1 MSASATVRVQSAEA
15 IAAQA
20 AHTAPFVQWP
30 EATTVFAERAMRLR
44 QLASGHPM
52 ADFLGFAA
60 ALAQAQ
66 QGLLHGM
73 GPVPL
78 PDAAAL
84 DRAALAG
91 LPPLAVGT
99 WPRDPAW
106 RAVLRQLVTTL
117 QAQAGI
123 SAPLQDIL
131 TQLAAADA
139 DTLERQAD
147 ALLLGEMHR
156 VNMAWSSLVAAALQ
170 VYWTHMLASLPA
182 ALGLGAN
189 QSVIGRVDDLTRC
202 PCCGSLPVAS
212 VTQTVGNLPGQRYLH
227 CTLCNLQ
234 WHMVR
239 SRCTHCLSTRDIS
252 FQSLAHQDADET
264 EAARAAVQAEACGDC
279 GHYLKIVH
287 KDLDT
292 FAEPVA
298 DDLATLTLD
307 LLVAEAG
314 LQRHGVNLWLLF
326 GESEEPEL
334 PPDSPPD
341 PSAAPPKPGAH

>member
-44 QLASGHPM
+44 QLAKDHPM
-52 ADFLGFAA
+52 ADFLNFAA
-60 ALAQAQ
+60 QMAQAQ
-66 QGLLHGM
+66 QGLLQSFAA
-73 GPVPL
+73 VPL

-84 DRAALAG
+84 DKAALAG
-91 LPPLAVGT
+91 LPPLGVAT
-99 WPRDPAW
+99 WQRDPAW
-106 RAVLRQLVTTL
+106 RTALRQLVQSL
-117 QAQAGI
+117 QAQSGGTA
-123 SAPLQDIL
+123 ALQQTL
-131 TQLAAADA
+131 AQLAEADD

-170 VYWTHMLASLPA
+170 VYWTHLLVALPK

-202 PCCGSLPVAS
+202 PCCGSLPVTS
-212 VTQTVGNLPGQRYLH
+212 LTQTVGHLPGQRYLH
-227 CTLCNLQ
+227 CSLCNLQ

-252 FQSLAHQDADET
+252 FQSLAHQDADEA
-264 EAARAAVQAEACGDC
+264 EAARAAVQAETCGDC
-279 GHYLKIVH
+279 GHYLKIIH
-287 KDLDT
+287 KDLDA
-292 FAEPVA
+292 FVEPVA
-298 DDLATLTLD
+298 DDLASLTLD

-326 GESEEPEL
+326 GESDEPE
-334 PPDSPPD
+334 PPPEPL
-341 PSAAPPKPGAH
+341 AAPPKPGAH